1 MSFVTSQP
9 ALRALAARNPRSAGT
24 AQGTNVRSMTRS
36 GSVPL
41 PLSVSQ
47 TWLWCLSRLAP
58 DSSACNEVITI
69 RKTGPLD
76 VEALR
81 RAFTDVAARHEAWR
95 TTFRTVA
102 GVPHQFIWEPAAVD
116 LPLTDLTDLDPENAV
131 RRATDI
137 AAAEMLR
144 PYDLANG
151 PLIRPRLIRISAD
164 DHRLYLGLHHLVFD
178 ATTLNRVVFPELM
191 ALYRSYAMGVPS
203 FLPDPEAQY
212 ADYTMWELDWVSGPE
227 VAGRIA
233 NWRRRLAGSTPGQ
246 LLLDRARPPRQTFAG
261 GTVPLTIEHSTV
273 EGLRSAARAAGGTL
287 FHAVAAAY
295 AWWLHLYTDSTEVV
309 FGIPHDLRDRD
320 DLSAVAGH
328 CVTPVVLR
336 CDVSVDEPFTALVGR
351 IRRAVTEALSDVVP
365 FETLVSDLGVP
376 RDPRN
381 HPLFQT
387 ALLFQPT
394 PMSRADDWS
403 LQLMDSDVRDAVGS
417 AKFDISIE
425 LDERPE
431 GHVSG
436 GLVFST
442 DLFDRQT
449 AREMASHWGRVLDAF
464 AAAPETPMADH
475 DLVTPA
481 QRQRQLSW
489 NVTTQHDISSQCV
502 HEVIGSQVER
512 TPDAVAVQVD
522 DKWLTYRQL
531 NDRAAVIASSLVAA
545 GARPGAVVA
554 VLLERTPDLVAAV
567 LGVLKSGAALL
578 PLDPRQPAARNT
590 FCVNDADARIVLTDR
605 QLPTGWDAVT
615 ATVVNIG
622 EPVPHASRRGIRSIA
637 DSSVSAGDLA
647 YVVYTSGSTGRPKG
661 VLVEHRSVT
670 NLMGTMFQAMGVAGS
685 GTVLSVASISFDLA
699 LGDIFCALA
708 CGARLVLAT
717 AAQATNPV
725 ALGRLLAD
733 SGAAYMM
740 ATPTTWGALVAAGWR
755 GNRAL
760 TAASGGETLTDGLA
774 EALLQRCK
782 AVYNAYGPS
791 EATVSTNY
799 ARVTERDA
807 ITVGRALANV
817 RVYVTDPRGRL
828 QPVGVPGEIVIGGVT
843 VARGYANRPG
853 EQARRFGDDPFHIGG
868 RIYRTG
874 DRGRFL
880 PDGRLQHLG
889 RFDDQVKIRGFRIE
903 PGEIESTLCEHPG
916 VGCCAVV
923 AREAPNGERQLVAY
937 IVGKPGCPSDAEA
950 RDWLRRRLPEYMVPS
965 AFMHLRA
972 LPTTA
977 SGKLDKAALPA
988 PSPRETGHNGAR
1000 LPGNDTERRVA
1011 ALWAELLAIPVVD
1024 VNSDFF
1030 DMGGHSLL
1038 AARLI
1043 SKVQRAFGVELSL
1056 AEFLDN
1062 GRTVAELAEL
1072 LGAESPSG
1080 TEEVTSGPPLHFVF
1094 ANLVSGMSMRHFT
1107 AQWGAALPVHAL
1119 IPEQPGGRFDRSAT
1133 IEQHASQALS
1143 TIRSRQPDG
1152 PLALAGYSI
1161 GGLLAYEIAR
1171 QAVEAGHQVYWLGIL
1186 DAAAPSM
1193 ERLLREQMTLRWQFR
1208 RIRQLP
1214 AREQWAKYAEVAR
1227 RVLRGGPGALWPQ
1240 RGFDYRGATEI
1251 TCGYQQPGHDVPM
1264 HLFVSDDAAA
1274 EVESD
1279 LLGWDGFHKGTVTV
1293 DRIAG
1298 DHFAMLELP
1307 KVDQLAR
1314 VMLESLRQAAVS
1326 TRAGR
1331 PVAAD
1336 RHHLRSVPGVL
1347 EKPEK
1352 PVLRAAERLLQE
1364 REAAP
1369 DARKGYG
1376 TWGMS

>member
-9 ALRALAARNPRSAGT
+9 ELPALAARNPRSAGT
-24 AQGTNVRSMTRS
+24 AQGTNVRSMIRS

-47 TWLWCLSRLAP
+47 TRLWRLGQLAP
-58 DSSACNEVITI
+58 DSRACNEVITI

-81 RAFTDVAARHEAWR
+81 CAFTEATARHEAWR

-116 LPLTDLTDLDPENAV
+116 LPLTDLTDLDPEDAIH
-131 RRATDI
+131 RATEI

-151 PLIRPRLIRISAD
+151 PLIRPRLIRITAD

-178 ATTLNRVVFPELM
+178 GTTLNRVVFPELM

-203 FLPDPEAQY
+203 LSRDPKAQY
-212 ADYTMWELDWVSGPE
+212 ADYTMWELGWVRGPE
-227 VAGRIA
+227 VAGRIG

-246 LLLDRARPPRQTFAG
+246 LPLDHARPPRQTFAG
-261 GTVPLTIEHSTV
+261 GTIPLTIEHNTV
-273 EGLRSAARAAGGTL
+273 DGLRRAARAAGGTL
-287 FHAVAAAY
+287 FHALAAAY

-309 FGIPHDLRDRD
+309 FGIPHDLRDRN

-336 CDVSVDEPFTALVGR
+336 CDVSVEEPFSALVGR
-351 IRRAVTEALSDVVP
+351 IRRVVTEALSDVVP
-365 FETLVSDLGVP
+365 FETLLSGLGVP

-381 HPLFQT
+381 QPLFQT
-387 ALLFQPT
+387 ALLFQPQ
-394 PMSRADDWS
+394 PMSPADDWS
-403 LQLMDSDVRDAVGS
+403 LQLMDSDVRDAMGS

-449 AREMASHWGRVLDAF
+449 ACEMASHLRRVLDAF
-464 AAAPETPMADH
+464 AAAPETPMAEH

-489 NVTTQHDISSQCV
+489 NVTTQHGFSSQCV

-512 TPDAVAVQVD
+512 TPEAVAVQVD
-522 DKWLTYRQL
+522 NTSLTYRQL
-531 NDRAAVIASSLVAA
+531 DDRAAVIASSLVEA
-545 GARPGAVVA
+545 GAGPGAVVA
-554 VLLERTPDLVAAV
+554 VLLDRTPDLVAAV

-578 PLDPRQPAARNT
+578 PLDPRQPAVRNT
-590 FCVNDADARIVLTDR
+590 FCINDADARIVLTDR
-605 QLPTGWDAVT
+605 QLPTGGDAVT
-615 ATVVNIG
+615 ARVINLG
-622 EPVPHASRRGIRSIA
+622 ELGPHASRRRARSSTV
-637 DSSVSAGDLA
+637 SSVSSGDLA

-670 NLMGTMFQAMGVAGS
+670 NLMGTMFQAMGVGGS
-685 GTVLSVASISFDLA
+685 DTVLSVASTSFDLA
-699 LGDIFCALA
+699 LGDIVCALA

-717 AAQATNPV
+717 AAQATNPF
-725 ALGRLLAD
+725 ALSRLLAD
-733 SGAAYMM
+733 SGATYMM

-755 GNRAL
+755 GNRGL
-760 TAASGGETLTDGLA
+760 TASSGGETLTGGLA

-791 EATVSTNY
+791 EATVGTNY
-799 ARVTERDA
+799 ARVTEKDT
-807 ITVGRALANV
+807 ITVGRALANA
-817 RVYVTDPRGRL
+817 RVYVTDLRGRL
-828 QPVGVPGEIVIGGVT
+828 QPVGVPGEIAIGGVAL
-843 VARGYANRPG
+843 ARGYLNRPD
-853 EQARRFGDDPFHIGG
+853 EQARRFGDDPFHVGG

-889 RFDDQVKIRGFRIE
+889 RYDDQLKIRGFRIE
-903 PGEIESTLCEHPG
+903 PGEIESTLCEHPD

-923 AREAPNGERQLVAY
+923 AREAPNGEQQLVAY
-937 IVGKPGCPSDAEA
+937 IVGEPARPSDAEA

-965 AFMHLRA
+965 AFVHLRA

-988 PSPRETGHNGAR
+988 PSPRETARTGAR
-1000 LPGNDTERRVA
+1000 PPRNDSERRVA
-1011 ALWAELLAIPVVD
+1011 ALWADLLAIPVVD

-1043 SKVQRAFGVELSL
+1043 PEVQRAFGVELSL
-1056 AEFLDN
+1056 AAFLDN

-1072 LGAESPSG
+1072 VRAESPSR
-1080 TEEVTSGPPLHFVF
+1080 TQDVTSGPPLHFIF
-1094 ANLVSGMSMRHFT
+1094 ANLLSGMSMRHFT
-1107 AQWGAALPVHAL
+1107 AQWGAALRVHPL
-1119 IPEQPGGRFDRSAT
+1119 IPEQPGGRFDRSVS

-1143 TIRSRQPDG
+1143 AIRSRQPDG

-1161 GGLLAYEIAR
+1161 GGLVAYEVAR
-1171 QAVEAGHQVYWLGIL
+1171 QAINAGQEVCWLGIL
-1186 DAAAPSM
+1186 DAAAPSL
-1193 ERLLREQMTLRWQFR
+1193 ERLLRAQMTLRWQLR
-1208 RIRQLP
+1208 RIREQP
-1214 AREQWAKYAEVAR
+1214 ARERWAKYAEVAR
-1227 RVLRGGPGALWPQ
+1227 RVLRGGPDALWPKND
-1240 RGFDYRGATEI
+1240 FDYRGATEI
-1251 TCGYQQPGHDVPM
+1251 GCRYQHPGHEVPM
-1264 HLFVSDDAAA
+1264 HLFVSEDSAA

-1279 LLGWDGFHKGTVTV
+1279 LLGWDGFHNGTITV
-1293 DRIAG
+1293 DRFAG
-1298 DHFAMLELP
+1298 DHFAMLDLP
-1307 KVDQLAR
+1307 KVEDLAR
-1314 VMLESLRQAAVS
+1314 VMFESLRQATVP
-1326 TRAGR
+1326 TRVGR
-1331 PVAAD
+1331 PAAAD
-1336 RHHLRSVPGVL
+1336 RHHLRSVPGMR
-1347 EKPEK
+1347 EKLEK
-1352 PVLRAAERLLQE
+1352 PVLLTAERLLQE